1 MYCDSKKHFC
11 YNIYTYI
18 VFVNMYTKAVLEEHI
33 YIYIYIYICM
43 YVCVCVYIYIYM
55 SMLNIKKLY
64 VRHTDKKMFIQN
76 FVYVCFCTNI

>member
-18 VFVNMYTKAVLEEHI
+18 VFVNTYTKTVLEE
-33 YIYIYIYICM
+33 YIYIYV
-43 YVCVCVYIYIYM
+43 YVD
-55 SMLNIKKLY
+55 IKKLY
-64 VRHTDKKMFIQN
+64 VRHTDKKMFIKN